1 MKTTKSLPELI
12 EELVEIS
19 WQLEK
24 LKYNSPNRATGWI
37 ASTWILGYGLENGYG
52 KNQIKTFFQNR
63 IDEYKAELA
72 EKMSEASAKVE
83 A

>member
-37 ASTWILGYGLENGYG
+37 ASTWILGYGLDGGWG
-52 KNQIKTFFQNR
+52 KNEIKAMFEKR
-63 IDEYKAELA
+63 IAEYQAELD
-72 EKMSEASAKVE
+72 EKMSELSAKVE
-83 A
+83 V